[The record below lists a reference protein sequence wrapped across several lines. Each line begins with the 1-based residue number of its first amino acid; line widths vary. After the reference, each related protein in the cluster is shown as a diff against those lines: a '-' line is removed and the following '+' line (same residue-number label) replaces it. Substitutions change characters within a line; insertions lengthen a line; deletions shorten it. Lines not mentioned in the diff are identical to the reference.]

1 MEQVD
6 DGFSSLCTGTMG
18 SMNSGSPST
27 RYAEG
32 QVSKTRLLTRL
43 AKLRKRRA
51 PNADLLRNRSKP
63 SGTNE
68 IVADDGRFSVTEE
81 ELQDLRLIINSR
93 ERKRMQDLNSAMD
106 GLRSVLPYAHG
117 TSVRKLS
124 KIATLLLAKNYI
136 LLLSESLLELQTQLK
151 NCNVDATTSM
161 STRVAESQLWN
172 NYAPTYSARRYK
184 PETPS
189 HLSFLPV
196 SLIEPVGL
204 TPEVRKQNISPCSVS
219 TTTTS
224 VEDPSSLELTDSI
237 NRTRQLALYPSSMNT
252 SSPPTFFPSVSDFL
266 CWSVALS
273 GLNSQ

>member
-1 MEQVD
+1 MFCVLQRVPTR
-6 DGFSSLCTGTMG
+6 LY
-18 SMNSGSPST
+18 GSPLIFQVCYSRST
-27 RYAEG
+27 ACRREETSLLFVF
-32 QVSKTRLLTRL
+32 QKWCILVFSQTRM
-43 AKLRKRRA
+43 
-51 PNADLLRNRSKP
+51 
-63 SGTNE
+63 
-68 IVADDGRFSVTEE
+68 F
-81 ELQDLRLIINSR
+81 
-93 ERKRMQDLNSAMD
+93 
-106 GLRSVLPYAHG
+106 RSVLPYAHG